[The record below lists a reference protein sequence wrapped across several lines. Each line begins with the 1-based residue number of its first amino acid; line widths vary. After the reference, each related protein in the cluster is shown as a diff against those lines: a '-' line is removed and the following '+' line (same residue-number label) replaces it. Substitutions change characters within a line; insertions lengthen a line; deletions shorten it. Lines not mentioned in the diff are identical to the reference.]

1 MPEKLKSHNRNSLK
15 SVSAVMVFYR
25 GKICSCKLQ
34 IILYLS
40 KSGIAIILTKT
51 QDEPKPIEI
60 SRNEPKT
67 AKKTL
72 RKYETATND
81 LKFQNWGNLGLST
94 IFHYL
99 NFEPKCPNLDI
110 LGKKV
115 STF

>member
-51 QDEPKPIEI
+51 QDEPKPIET
-60 SRNEPKT
+60 SRKQPKRPSENT
-67 AKKTL
+67 KRPQT
-72 RKYETATND
+72 T
-81 LKFQNWGNLGLST
+81 
-94 IFHYL
+94 
-99 NFEPKCPNLDI
+99 
-110 LGKKV
+110 
-115 STF
+115 